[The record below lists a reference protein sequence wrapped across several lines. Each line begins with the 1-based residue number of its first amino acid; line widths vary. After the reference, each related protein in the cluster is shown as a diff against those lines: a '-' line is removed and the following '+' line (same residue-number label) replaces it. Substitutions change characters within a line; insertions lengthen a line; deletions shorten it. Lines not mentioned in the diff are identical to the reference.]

1 MSDPATS
8 ATGPLVSRF
17 PGAFYC
23 DRSFDHTTFL
33 NARPVQRQQPLH
45 SHQTKPTL
53 QLSLSLVSAVSSSL
67 SPSSLF
73 LCRSHG
79 AGHRNAKSSPP
90 RVPRQVVVPLRRSIV
105 AVTFT
110 TEPFLPTHPHHSS
123 NQTQIPTQN
132 IHPLNPLRRNQTLLP
147 H

>member
-8 ATGPLVSRF
+8 ATGPLVSGL

-33 NARPVQRQQPLH
+33 NARQVQRHQPLH
-45 SHQTKPTL
+45 IHQTKAPL
-53 QLSLSLVSAVSSSL
+53 QSLSSVVSAVSSSL
-67 SPSSLF
+67 SPSSLS

-79 AGHRNAKSSPP
+79 AGHRNANPSPP
-90 RVPRQVVVPLRRSIV
+90 RVPHQVAVPRQRSIV

-110 TEPFLPTHPHHSS
+110 TEPSPPMHLHHSS
-123 NQTQIPTQN
+123 IKTQTQSQN
-132 IHPLNPLRRNQTLLP
+132 IHPLNPYRRNQTLPP